1 MNPETPILLGLAAAA
16 TLAAAG
22 CSTSVARLD
31 GPDHRQRLNAPVPI
45 AVTLKAKADPT
56 TFTASIDGRDVTDA
70 FVFEDGRGVLTGHVY
85 EAAPPRQPHTLT
97 VAAEPG
103 VNAKGRPLGRPFTAE
118 MTYFPPALSL
128 QGNVGMGPNSRVEL
142 PRDGRTSVMVRLPQP
157 TRGPLALTVTPTDAS
172 GVVLNDHAPG
182 QAITI
187 DLDPGRRVA
196 VFTVRGHRPG
206 VGTLRVEA
214 PGYVAAE
221 VQTFIDGPT
230 LTAAVATP

>member
-1 MNPETPILLGLAAAA
+1 MNRSTPALFGLAAAA
-16 TLAAAG
+16 ALAAAG

-31 GPDHRQRLNAPVPI
+31 GPDHRQRLNVPVPI

-97 VAAEPG
+97 IAAEPG
-103 VNAKGRPLGRPFTAE
+103 VNAKGRPLGRSFTGTL
-118 MTYFPPALSL
+118 TYFPPALSL
-128 QGNVGMGPNSRVEL
+128 QGNVGMGVNSRVEL

-157 TRGPLALTVTPTDAS
+157 TRGALTLTVTPADDK

-182 QAITI
+182 EPITVE
-187 DLDPGRRVA
+187 LEPGRRVA

-221 VQTFIDGPT
+221 LPTLIDGPT